1 MVDTVQR
8 ARFEAVV
15 AEAYEPLQRYLR
27 RRCAADDVDEVLND
41 TLLVVWRRL
50 DDVPEGSVVPWCYG
64 VARRTLSNHRR
75 GAGRRS
81 RLMHRVT
88 ATTTTA
94 MLEGPGW
101 ESDAD
106 VALHEALERLP
117 ERDREVVRLWAWE
130 QLEPREIAAV
140 LDTTANAVSVR
151 LGRIKDR
158 LESEL
163 SRQDVR
169 AGGHELH
176 EGHQELEP

>member
-1 MVDTVQR
+1 MVDTAQR

-50 DDVPEGSVVPWCYG
+50 DDLPAESVLPWCYG

-75 GAGRRS
+75 GSGRRS

-88 ATTTTA
+88 ATA
-94 MLEGPGW
+94 AVSESAVW

-140 LDTTANAVSVR
+140 LDTTANAISVR
-151 LGRIKDR
+151 LGRIRNR

-163 SRQDVR
+163 TRQDVR
-169 AGGHELH
+169 TGGHELH